1 MWLRTLLLFLLV
13 IFLLRFVMR
22 LVRGVAQG
30 MSAGSTP
37 HRDAA
42 RPPVKMVAD
51 PVCGTYVIPGKAL
64 QVARGRD
71 TQYFCSEG
79 CRDKWIQSRGASG
92 AN

>member
-1 MWLRTLLLFLLV
+1 MGLRTLLLFLLV

-30 MSAGSTP
+30 MSAGGAGPRTAS
-37 HRDAA
+37 

-51 PVCGTYVIPGKAL
+51 PVCGTFVIPGKAL

-71 TQYFCSEG
+71 THYFCSEG
-79 CRDKWIQSRGASG
+79 CRDRWMASQ
-92 AN
+92 